1 MPLSV
6 KSHEISVEEGY
17 FQAHWIDSHDSMTT
31 ERANSIVALF
41 TILVPYSLFY
51 RTHSYISARRLGIK
65 ACTIK
70 WQWHLLQPFYIVSK
84 KSTVLFQFYNP
95 FPSQVCTVSSNSF
108 LSIFFLSLEDLWIF
122 PTILSKV
129 NVFHSRADFKL
140 ELCCTNY
147 LAYFIFIV
155 TYSLRREYGLR

>member
-1 MPLSV
+1 MPLSA

-51 RTHSYISARRLGIK
+51 WTHSYISARWLGIK
-65 ACTIK
+65 VCTIK

-95 FPSQVCTVSSNSF
+95 FPSEVCTLNVSSNSF
-108 LSIFFLSLEDLWIF
+108 FYRYFFFLSKIYEF
-122 PTILSKV
+122 FRQFESKR
-129 NVFHSRADFKL
+129 NSFSRRL
-140 ELCCTNY
+140 
-147 LAYFIFIV
+147 
-155 TYSLRREYGLR
+155 